1 MRMVVVVGVGGIE
14 PLVAGVGARVG
25 RPRVDAPGIFEFVV
39 GVAVARDVV
48 VVVVVVERPEVAR
61 VGRVGL
67 RHRLQRAGHL
77 AGGALHVSILDRRH
91 GAHRDVVVAR
101 T

>member
-1 MRMVVVVGVGGIE
+1 MRMVVVVGVGGVE
-14 PLVAGVGARVG
+14 PLVAGVGVRIG

-48 VVVVVVERPEVAR
+48 VVVVVERTEVAR
-61 VGRVGL
+61 VGGVGL
-67 RHRLQRAGHL
+67 RHRLQRAAHL
-77 AGGALHVSILDRRH
+77 AGGALHVPILDRRH
-91 GAHRDVVVAR
+91 GAHRDVAVAR